1 MKKSL
6 LLGLCLLGTASLA
19 NATEAFYTLQ
29 FGSDYNSKAI
39 SSYTE
44 SWTATVNSHVWTV
57 TNFNNNSNKWDY
69 VKCGRKNNA
78 STGTIT
84 TDFAA
89 PEKITSVVIT
99 IDAVTASS
107 VNSIKLL
114 SSTSTNFTSPVETVT
129 ASSIAKGDLTLAL
142 TNPAADLYYQI
153 AIDCKSASSNG
164 VVTVSKVVYYG
175 DPAGDPDK
183 NDADL
188 KFSESQVNVVLGG
201 EFTAPTLTKAT
212 TAEVTYGTSDAA
224 VAEVDATTGEVTIK
238 GAGTATITAKAE
250 ENDEFNAGSASYT
263 IVVEKRI
270 ATIAE
275 LLELYGDTASGKE
288 SESFI
293 VGFEPVVIYNANG
306 YVYIYDGEDYALI
319 YAYNQAVNAGDK
331 IAAGW
336 TATLKNYNSLLE
348 IIPAGA
354 LEADGSADVPAPVK
368 ITDLATQLVA
378 DNQNMYVALDNVEFD
393 AATTGEDVTGAARGY
408 TGTVDGETV
417 NFFNNFKSASVE
429 AGKYNVIGF
438 ITVYNKTVQVAP
450 ISFEKVTTEIESIA
464 LDSNAPAEYYNL
476 QGVRVS
482 GEEPGLYIVRQGDKV
497 AKVLVK

>member
-1 MKKSL
+1 MKKFL
-6 LLGLCLLGTASLA
+6 LLALCLLGTASLA
-19 NATEAFYTLQ
+19 NAAEAFYTLQ
-29 FGSDYNSKAI
+29 FGKDYNSKGI
-39 SSYTE
+39 SSYTT
-44 SWTATVNSHVWTV
+44 SWTATVDSHSWTIG
-57 TNFNNNSNKWDY
+57 NFNNNNNGWNY
-69 VKCGRKNNA
+69 VKCGSKNAA

-99 IDAVTASS
+99 IDKVDATN
-107 VNSIKLL
+107 VNSIKLF
-114 SSTSTNFTSPVETVT
+114 SSTSNSFASPVETVT
-129 ASSIAKGDLTLAL
+129 ASSIAAGDLTLTL
-142 TNPAADLYYQI
+142 SNPAADLYYQI
-153 AIDCKSASSNG
+153 AIDCKKSSNG
-164 VVTVSKVVYYG
+164 VVQVSKVVYYG

-212 TAEVTYGTSDAA
+212 TAEVTYSTDDPA

-263 IVVEKRI
+263 IVVKKRI

-306 YVYIYDGEDYALI
+306 YVYIYDGEGYGLI
-319 YAYNQAVNAGDK
+319 YAYNQPVNAGDK

-348 IIPAGA
+348 IIPVGN
-354 LEADGSADVPAPVK
+354 LEAEGSADVPAPVK

-378 DNQNMYVALDNVEFD
+378 ENQNMYVALDNVEFD

-438 ITVYNKTVQVAP
+438 ITVYNTTVQVAP
-450 ISFEKVTTEIESIA
+450 ISFEKVTTEIESVE